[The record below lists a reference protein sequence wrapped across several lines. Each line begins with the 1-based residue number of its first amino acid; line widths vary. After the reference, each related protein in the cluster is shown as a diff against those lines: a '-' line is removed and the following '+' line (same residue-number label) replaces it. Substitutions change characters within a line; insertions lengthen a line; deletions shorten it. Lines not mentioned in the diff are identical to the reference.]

1 MKYSTAVLAGTY
13 DEYGRWT
20 RDNSAVK
27 DTFFAATP
35 LSLQGRRV
43 NAYVIVGTF
52 WNRNRAPELFAAV
65 GRNIAQ
71 TYWDDASRVIDEQEE
86 SRTVRQPKPGICPTN
101 TVMFALQSVFD
112 SRVKP
117 YVKGYGE
124 LGFGMTDKIEDAVM
138 FMDVPSLLQFVSRRS
153 DHYSDQCGKYN
164 IVKVRKGGWEN
175 VGVVL

>member
-101 TVMFALQSVFD
+101 TVMFALKSVYAE
-112 SRVKP
+112 RAKR
-117 YVKGYGE
+117 YVSVYSH
-124 LGFGMTDKIEDAVM
+124 LGFGMTDKLEEAAM
-138 FMDVPSLLQFVSRRS
+138 FMDVASLLQFVSGRQAANS
-153 DHYSDQCGKYN
+153 QKCGKYD
-164 IVKVRKGGWEN
+164 IVKVRKAGWEE
-175 VGVVL
+175 VGTL